1 MFVLRVCGVILCN
14 IELKNE
20 GKSNRFT
27 SNLICPV
34 IPFVFY
40 IFSVICVY
48 KYMILIYLLYCNT
61 FSITNRKPVHVKCT
75 RPVYKKIKYEN
86 FFV

>member
-1 MFVLRVCGVILCN
+1 MYVLRVCGVILCN

-34 IPFVFY
+34 NANFPILSFTY
-40 IFSVICVY
+40 N
-48 KYMILIYLLYCNT
+48 ILIHFEVSVSYNLIKNILCTYILKAKT
-61 FSITNRKPVHVKCT
+61 LTTIIITDC
-75 RPVYKKIKYEN
+75 
-86 FFV
+86 